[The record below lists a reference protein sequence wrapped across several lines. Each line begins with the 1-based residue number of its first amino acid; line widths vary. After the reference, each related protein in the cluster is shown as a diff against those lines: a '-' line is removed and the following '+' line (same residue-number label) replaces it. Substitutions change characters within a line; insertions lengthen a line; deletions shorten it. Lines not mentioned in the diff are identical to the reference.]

1 MNWMRTMENKLKHE
15 RERDLLC
22 SGMFRL
28 NVLDFWFDNSTPP
41 FVIVLTYST
50 HIQMFVFYQ
59 CSGILDSVWSIAAFC
74 SQIFL
79 YNDIQTVYLT
89 VAPATSNSVVVSY
102 LSYHPTDKLKPTDI
116 TN

>member
-1 MNWMRTMENKLKHE
+1 MNWMRTMENKLKYE

-22 SGMFRL
+22 SGMFQL

-41 FVIVLTYST
+41 FIIVLTYAHT
-50 HIQMFVFYQ
+50 DVCFLQ

-102 LSYHPTDKLKPTDI
+102 LSYHPTDNLKPTDI